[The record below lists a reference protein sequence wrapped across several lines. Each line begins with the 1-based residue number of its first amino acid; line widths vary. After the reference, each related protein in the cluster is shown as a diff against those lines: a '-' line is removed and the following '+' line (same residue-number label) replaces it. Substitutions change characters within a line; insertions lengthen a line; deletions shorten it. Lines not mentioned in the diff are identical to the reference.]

1 MRSQQGF
8 TLIELMIVVV
18 LIAVASSIASLALR
32 DPAST
37 TLEREGAR
45 LGALLEGAR
54 SEARSSGLAAYW
66 EPRTENPEVP
76 GFRFRGLPPSSDL
89 PSGWLE
95 DGVSAEVVGARAVVL
110 GPEPLIPAQKIV
122 LRFREQRL
130 VLATDGLGLAE
141 TIGELQKVLGLQ
153 RLAAEHQHVRA
164 VQRVAHL
171 GEDPVGQWTRQID
184 SADFRPH
191 AGVGFAD

>member
-1 MRSQQGF
+1 MPRSAPGNNRRLNDDGVRTDRSGGGRDGRRQRGRRSHGHRLTPARCAGF

-130 VLATDGLGLAE
+130 VLATDGLGPFAVAPE
-141 TIGELQKVLGLQ
+141 TDATP
-153 RLAAEHQHVRA
+153 R
-164 VQRVAHL
+164 
-171 GEDPVGQWTRQID
+171 
-184 SADFRPH
+184 
-191 AGVGFAD
+191 